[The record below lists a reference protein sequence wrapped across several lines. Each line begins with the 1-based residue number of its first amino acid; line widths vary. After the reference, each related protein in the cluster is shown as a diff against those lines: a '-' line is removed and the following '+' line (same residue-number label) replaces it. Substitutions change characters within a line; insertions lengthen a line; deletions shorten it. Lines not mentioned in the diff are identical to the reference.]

1 MYANHFRFT
10 GNPPYSNL
18 PYLPDGT
25 GIRPVRVGS
34 KRRSLTRLLGT
45 GMVSSRAH
53 MGRRVRCWSVVA
65 PFDRG
70 EHIQQRLG
78 DRAMIQVAAQL
89 LITPTLEHLVDG
101 LGLRMQHGNRA
112 GHAQRPLLSTGRTGF
127 TAVSSNASLN
137 HPVNHRHI
145 TAGKCISVETVRSDC
160 RQHAGR
166 RQSEASLKLT
176 QIPRSATVFVTR
188 ASWPP
193 TQRRRIRDS
202 SDENGAIFH
211 G

>member
-1 MYANHFRFT
+1 LGRTRGPARHAVPDT

-45 GMVSSRAH
+45 DMVSSRAH

-70 EHIQQRLG
+70 EHIQQRPH

-89 LITPTLEHLVDG
+89 LITPTLKHLVDG
-101 LGLRMQHGNRA
+101 LGLRMQYGNRT

-127 TAVSSNASLN
+127 RPVSSNASLN
-137 HPVNHRHI
+137 HPVNHCHI
-145 TAGKCISVETVRSDC
+145 TAGKCISVDTVRLEC

-166 RQSEASLKLT
+166 RQSETGRK
-176 QIPRSATVFVTR
+176 
-188 ASWPP
+188 
-193 TQRRRIRDS
+193 
-202 SDENGAIFH
+202 
-211 G
+211 

>member
-70 EHIQQRLG
+70 EHIQQRLR
-78 DRAMIQVAAQL
+78 DHAMIQVAAQL
-89 LITPTLEHLVDG
+89 LITPTSSISSTVWASGCNTGTEPATHSG
-101 LGLRMQHGNRA
+101 RSYRRA
-112 GHAQRPLLSTGRTGF
+112 G
-127 TAVSSNASLN
+127 
-137 HPVNHRHI
+137 
-145 TAGKCISVETVRSDC
+145 
-160 RQHAGR
+160 
-166 RQSEASLKLT
+166 
-176 QIPRSATVFVTR
+176 R
-188 ASWPP
+188 ASHLSHPM
-193 TQRRRIRDS
+193 
-202 SDENGAIFH
+202 H
-211 G
+211 H

>member
-1 MYANHFRFT
+1 LNADKLRLWSSKHRHRPLRRLVGVGEPGHAGAAWLGRARPCAWQRPRRPVQRASSRCRGKGLCSVHYVTVTVLLGQFGPNLPISPPLPSHT

-70 EHIQQRLG
+70 EHIK
-78 DRAMIQVAAQL
+78 
-89 LITPTLEHLVDG
+89 
-101 LGLRMQHGNRA
+101 
-112 GHAQRPLLSTGRTGF
+112 QRP
-127 TAVSSNASLN
+127 
-137 HPVNHRHI
+137 
-145 TAGKCISVETVRSDC
+145 
-160 RQHAGR
+160 
-166 RQSEASLKLT
+166 
-176 QIPRSATVFVTR
+176 
-188 ASWPP
+188 
-193 TQRRRIRDS
+193 
-202 SDENGAIFH
+202 AIVP
-211 G
+211 